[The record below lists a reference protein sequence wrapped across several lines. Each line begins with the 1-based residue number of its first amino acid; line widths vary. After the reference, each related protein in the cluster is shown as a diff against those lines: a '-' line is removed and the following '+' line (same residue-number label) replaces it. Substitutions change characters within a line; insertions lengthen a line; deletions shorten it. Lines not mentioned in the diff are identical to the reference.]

1 MKLATLIRLALS
13 VMAIASIFLL
23 VSIRS
28 FYDVHIASIIF
39 GTGLLSL
46 YFILLR
52 TRISIR
58 EQLGAFFFTAALV
71 IFDVRFLGYQFTWP
85 AAMTLLGF
93 ASLAILF
100 FRFIW
105 APPSERRMASYVL
118 LPALFIFFSDWCAG
132 HLLHWTEIAQPSVLD
147 LYLYSFEA
155 STRVQLPFLVGQ
167 MFQRSHAL
175 GYVCIEVYLGLLILI
190 SLTYIGCLLRNVRT
204 ALSALTAFLLTAPVG
219 ILFYNFFPALGPRFI
234 FGSGFPWHP
243 LVAEQARRLVL
254 QPIAMAGARN
264 AMPSLHATCVF
275 LVFWYA
281 RGLSRVERAVAA
293 ICVLLTLL
301 ATVGTGEHYA
311 IDLVVAVPFTAM
323 IIALTNLLVGNDRA
337 RQYVPLGIGLGVV
350 TAWLLALR
358 YATNFFWQSLV
369 IPWLAILATL
379 AISYLALKKTE
390 NPACGPLTSALRGDP
405 LSTSLPVSSSSV
417 PT

>member
-1 MKLATLIRLALS
+1 
-13 VMAIASIFLL
+13 
-23 VSIRS
+23 
-28 FYDVHIASIIF
+28 
-39 GTGLLSL
+39 
-46 YFILLR
+46 
-52 TRISIR
+52 
-58 EQLGAFFFTAALV
+58 
-71 IFDVRFLGYQFTWP
+71 
-85 AAMTLLGF
+85 
-93 ASLAILF
+93 
-100 FRFIW
+100 
-105 APPSERRMASYVL
+105 
-118 LPALFIFFSDWCAG
+118 
-132 HLLHWTEIAQPSVLD
+132 
-147 LYLYSFEA
+147 
-155 STRVQLPFLVGQ
+155 
-167 MFQRSHAL
+167 
-175 GYVCIEVYLGLLILI
+175 
-190 SLTYIGCLLRNVRT
+190 
-204 ALSALTAFLLTAPVG
+204 
-219 ILFYNFFPALGPRFI
+219 
-234 FGSGFPWHP
+234 
-243 LVAEQARRLVL
+243 
-254 QPIAMAGARN
+254 MAGARN